1 MKYTRKITAAAMS
14 ALFTITAVPFHAL
27 IPADAAE
34 PALLDVSGFTILDEN
49 LVHLGADY
57 LNDISVLFDDQDK
70 VPESPDNTSV
80 STDLWEATDKSKGWK
95 PNLQSEF
102 GDASF
107 YIDLKGNYV
116 ITGIC
121 LLDVHGIADWTI
133 ETGEP
138 FSWETAASL
147 STDAYMSWRSI
158 TLESTEATRYLR
170 FSTPSGDTGV
180 SEIALYGYKVSDLT
194 DEQIAKTSAKENT
207 GTPTDLTAGQ
217 TAGFNAFIDDPMTA
231 IMAAG
236 NVREYHNFS
245 WLIDE
250 NGKTKFTQGTWGDMD
265 AYYTAMKQQNISII
279 PCFQGGSSYIRK
291 VGDSVPEIPA
301 AEGADT
307 LDPASYTL
315 HAQTMYQVAARY
327 GSNADI
333 DMSTLNVADGSEPK
347 VGLGLL
353 SALENSNEPN
363 KSWSGKNNY
372 FTPYELAAM
381 CSADYDGHEGTI
393 PNAGVKT
400 ADPDFKLAVGGLLTT
415 ESMLTYLTEMKLWF
429 DYNRTDGKFA
439 ADIINVHLGPDTANP
454 ESSSFVERIAE
465 IQKWMDENA
474 PGTELWISEFEVPM
488 SDCEIEG
495 TDNHDNENYQL
506 KYAQRVTRT
515 FLLAMSAGV
524 DRTTKFQLRDE
535 AAGGVYADSGLVT
548 EKGSWK
554 KKLAWYYTSC
564 LTSVLE
570 NADFVKDHSDE
581 AVCKYEFRDRT
592 TGDTIYCLWSP
603 TSDDTVIADYS
614 LDIGEGAHAVLT
626 APSEYAE
633 GTASKLA
640 VTDGSVTLDVTET
653 PVYVT
658 VSDSEKEIIN
668 GRHCQ
673 IRPSEICL
681 SEDFS
686 TEVNKLDAAPSD
698 STLNQFYRMFDEPQA
713 MPEILYGD
721 TSALTKP
728 ETNVNASNIT
738 CYAKFDRA
746 YSFTGFGVY
755 DTYGTGGIS
764 VYDGYTGE
772 LIWTNDLGGYMYRNI
787 QLIDTSAPTDFVKI
801 VKAGGDLNELAFYGF
816 AADMP
821 EENTMDVN
829 SDGFI
834 NIFDLVILKSKFLAS
849 EDVMLADIVA
859 LAKYLLNITE

>member
-1 MKYTRKITAAAMS
+1 MKHLNKFTAAA
-14 ALFTITAVPFHAL
+14 FTAVFAFTAIPFGSL
-27 IPADAAE
+27 IPAEAEE

-57 LNDISVLFDDQDK
+57 LNDVSVLFDDQDK

-80 STDLWEATDKSKGWK
+80 PSDLWEATDKSKGWK

-107 YIDLKGNYV
+107 YIDLKGNYM

-121 LLDVHGIADWTI
+121 LLDVHGVADWTI
-133 ETGEP
+133 EAGEP
-138 FSWETAASL
+138 FAWETVASL
-147 STDAYMSWRSI
+147 STDAYMYWRSVTPDI
-158 TLESTEATRYLR
+158 SEPVRYLR

-194 DEQIAKTSAKENT
+194 AEQIAKTSAKENT
-207 GTPTDLTAGQ
+207 GKPTNLTAGQ
-217 TAGFNAFIDDPMTA
+217 SAGFNAFIDDPMTA

-250 NGKTKFTQGTWGDMD
+250 NGKTKFTQGSWGDMD
-265 AYYTAMKQQNISII
+265 LYYSAMKQQNISII
-279 PCFQGGSSYIRK
+279 PCFQGGSPYIRR

-307 LDPASYTL
+307 LDPASYAL
-315 HAQTMYQVAARY
+315 HAQSMYQVAARY
-327 GSNADI
+327 GSNTDI
-333 DMSTLNVADGSEPK
+333 DMSTLNVADGSEPE

-363 KSWSGKNNY
+363 KSWSGKNSY

-400 ADPDFKLAVGGLLTT
+400 ADPEFKLAVGGLLATK
-415 ESMLTYLTEMKLWF
+415 SMLTYLTEMKLWF

-439 ADIINVHLGPDTANP
+439 VDIINVHVGPDTPNP
-454 ESSSFVERIAE
+454 EDSAFIQRIE
-465 IQKWMDENA
+465 ELQKWMDENA

-488 SDCEIEG
+488 SDCEVEG
-495 TDNHDNENYQL
+495 VDNHDNENYQL
-506 KYAQRVTRT
+506 KYAQRVSRT
-515 FLLAMSAGV
+515 FLLAMGAGV
-524 DRTTKFQLRDE
+524 HRTTKFQLRDE
-535 AAGGVYADSGLVT
+535 AGGGVYADSGLVT

-554 KKLAWYYTSC
+554 KKPAWYYTSC

-570 NADFVKDHSDE
+570 NADFVKDSSDDS
-581 AVCKYEFRDRT
+581 VCCYEFSDRT
-592 TGDTIYCLWSP
+592 NGDTIYCLWSP
-603 TSDDTVIADYS
+603 TANDTVIADYS
-614 LDIGEGAHAVLT
+614 LSIGEKAYACLT
-626 APSEYAE
+626 VPSEFAE
-633 GTASKLA
+633 GTSSQLT
-640 VTDGSVTLDVTET
+640 VSGGSVTIDVTET
-653 PVYVT
+653 PVFVT
-658 VSDSEKEIIN
+658 VSKKEKEIIN
-668 GRHCQ
+668 GRHNQ

-681 SEDFS
+681 TEDFS
-686 TEVNKLDAAPSD
+686 TEVNTLDSAPSD
-698 STLNQFYRMFDEPQA
+698 NTLNQFFRMFDEPET

-721 TSALTKP
+721 TSSLETP
-728 ETNVNASNIT
+728 STNVNASNIT
-738 CYAKFDRA
+738 CYAKFDRS

-764 VYDGYTGE
+764 VYNAYTDE

-787 QLIDTSAPTDFVKI
+787 ELTDTSAPTDFIKI
-801 VKAGGDLNELAFYGF
+801 VKAGGELNELALYGF
-816 AADMP
+816 AADIP
-821 EENTMDVN
+821 DEDPMDVN
-829 SDGFI
+829 SDGRI
-834 NIFDLVILKSKFLAS
+834 NIFDLMLLKAKRFDS
-849 EDVMLADIVA
+849 EDVKVTDIVA
-859 LAKYLLNITE
+859 LAKYLVNITE